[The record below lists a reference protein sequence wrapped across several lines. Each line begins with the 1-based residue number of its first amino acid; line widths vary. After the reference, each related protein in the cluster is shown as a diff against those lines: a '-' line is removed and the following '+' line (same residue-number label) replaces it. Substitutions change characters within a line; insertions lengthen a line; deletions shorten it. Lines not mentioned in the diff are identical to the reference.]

1 MGNLK
6 KQAPVI
12 TIDGPSGSGK
22 GTIALRVAQALHWH
36 ILDSGIIYRTIAW
49 ALSYYGVS
57 LTDQKVIA
65 DLLKRLQI
73 AVENQPVVRNLKVS
87 CDNHDITEAIRTEKC
102 GALAS
107 KASALSVVRR
117 AVFQYQHDFRRWP
130 GLVADGRDMGTVVF
144 TNATLKFYFDADSK
158 ERAYRRYRQLQKQG
172 INANLNEIQ
181 ENVEER
187 DRRDVNRM
195 ISPTKPASDALIID
209 TTKLS
214 IEEVFVK
221 VMNHIKERG
230 DLVN

>member
-1 MGNLK
+1 MSNLK

-36 ILDSGIIYRTIAW
+36 FLDSGIIYRAIAW

-57 LTDQKVIA
+57 LADQKGIA

-73 AVENQPVVRNLKVS
+73 AVESQPVVRKLKVS

-107 KASALSVVRR
+107 KASALSVVRQ
-117 AVFQYQHDFRRWP
+117 AVLQYQHDFRRCP

-144 TNATLKFYFDADSK
+144 PNTTLKFYFDADPQ
-158 ERAYRRYRQLQKQG
+158 ERAYRRYRQLQKRG
-172 INANLNEIQ
+172 INVSLRDIQ
-181 ENVEER
+181 EDLEER
-187 DRRDVNRM
+187 DHRDVNRI
-195 ISPTKPASDALIID
+195 ISPSKPAADALIID

-230 DLVN
+230 LG

>member
-1 MGNLK
+1 MSNLK

-36 ILDSGIIYRTIAW
+36 ILDSGIIYRAIAW

-57 LTDQKVIA
+57 LADQKGIV

-73 AVENQPVVRNLKVS
+73 GVERESFVRKLKVS

-107 KASALSVVRR
+107 KASALSVVRQ
-117 AVFQYQHDFRRWP
+117 AVLQYQHDSRRWP

-144 TNATLKFYFDADSK
+144 PNATLKFYFDADLQ
-158 ERAYRRYRQLQKQG
+158 ERAYRRYRQLQERG
-172 INANLNEIQ
+172 INVSLREIQ
-181 ENVEER
+181 EDVEER

-214 IEEVFVK
+214 IKEVFVK
-221 VMNHIKERG
+221 VMKHIKERG
-230 DLVN
+230 LVN

>member
-1 MGNLK
+1 MSNLK

-36 ILDSGIIYRTIAW
+36 ILDSGIIYRAIAW

-57 LTDQKVIA
+57 LADQKGIV

-73 AVENQPVVRNLKVS
+73 GVERQSFVRKLKVS

-107 KASALSVVRR
+107 KASALSVVRQ
-117 AVFQYQHDFRRWP
+117 AVLQYQHDSRRWP

-144 TNATLKFYFDADSK
+144 PNATLKFYFDADLQ
-158 ERAYRRYRQLQKQG
+158 ERAYRRYRQLQERG
-172 INANLNEIQ
+172 INVSLREIQ
-181 ENVEER
+181 EDVEER

-214 IEEVFVK
+214 IKEVFVK
-221 VMNHIKERG
+221 VMKHIKERG
-230 DLVN
+230 LVN

>member
-1 MGNLK
+1 MTNLK

-12 TIDGPSGSGK
+12 TIDGPSSSGK

-36 ILDSGIIYRTIAW
+36 FLDSGIIYRAIAW

-57 LTDQKVIA
+57 LADQKGIA

-73 AVENQPVVRNLKVS
+73 AVESQPVVRKLKVS

-107 KASALSVVRR
+107 KASALSVVRQ
-117 AVFQYQHDFRRWP
+117 ALLKYQHDFRRWP

-144 TNATLKFYFDADSK
+144 PNTTLKFYFDADPQ
-158 ERAYRRYRQLQKQG
+158 ERAYRRYRQLQRRG
-172 INANLNEIQ
+172 INVSLRDIQ
-181 ENVEER
+181 EDLEER
-187 DRRDVNRM
+187 DHHDVNRI
-195 ISPTKPASDALIID
+195 ISPTKPAADALIID

-230 DLVN
+230 LG

>member
-1 MGNLK
+1 MSNLK

-36 ILDSGIIYRTIAW
+36 FLDSGIIYRAIAW

-57 LTDQKVIA
+57 LADQKGIA

-73 AVENQPVVRNLKVS
+73 AVESQPVVRKLKVS

-107 KASALSVVRR
+107 KASALSVVRQ
-117 AVFQYQHDFRRWP
+117 AVLQYQHDFRRCP

-144 TNATLKFYFDADSK
+144 PNTTLKFYFDADPQ
-158 ERAYRRYRQLQKQG
+158 ERAYRRYRQLQKRG
-172 INANLNEIQ
+172 INVSLRDIQ
-181 ENVEER
+181 EDLEER
-187 DRRDVNRM
+187 DHRDVNRI
-195 ISPTKPASDALIID
+195 ISPSKPQRML
-209 TTKLS
+209 
-214 IEEVFVK
+214 
-221 VMNHIKERG
+221 
-230 DLVN
+230 